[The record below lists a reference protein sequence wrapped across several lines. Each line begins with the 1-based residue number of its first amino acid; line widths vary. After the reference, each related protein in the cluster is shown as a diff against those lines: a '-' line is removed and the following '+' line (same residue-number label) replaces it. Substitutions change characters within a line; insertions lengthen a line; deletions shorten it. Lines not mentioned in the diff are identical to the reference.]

1 MTEDVFVGR
10 KPICKEKAEVFGY
23 ELLCRQND
31 LAEAAFKDQD
41 QAAAADLV
49 KSLIDTGLD
58 KLAGQDQAFLKIT
71 RDFLL
76 SDFCSS
82 LPKERVVLQIP
93 GDTTVDRPVVD
104 SIAKLSNNGYAIALD
119 NFVDADQIRPIAEFT
134 DIAKIDIQQRDYEAT
149 VRQFISL
156 RQFNVKLLADN
167 DLKEGVYASPA
178 VSDGRM
184 YFRGVNHLICI
195 GKK

>member
-41 QAAAADLV
+41 PAAAAAVV
-49 KSLIDTGLD
+49 KTLIDTGLD
-58 KLAGQDQAFLKIT
+58 KLAGRERAFVKIT

-82 LPKERVVLQIP
+82 LPRERVVLEIP

-104 SIAKLSNNGYAIALD
+104 SIAKLSNHGYAIALD
-119 NFVDADQIRPIAEFT
+119 HFVDGAQISPIAEFT
-134 DIAKIDIQQRDYEAT
+134 DIAKIDIQEGDYEAT
-149 VRQFISL
+149 VR
-156 RQFNVKLLADN
+156 
-167 DLKEGVYASPA
+167 
-178 VSDGRM
+178 
-184 YFRGVNHLICI
+184 
-195 GKK
+195 